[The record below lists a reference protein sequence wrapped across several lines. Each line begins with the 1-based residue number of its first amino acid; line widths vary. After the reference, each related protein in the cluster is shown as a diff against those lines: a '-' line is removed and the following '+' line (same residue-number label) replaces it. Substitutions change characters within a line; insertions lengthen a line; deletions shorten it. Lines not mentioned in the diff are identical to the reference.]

1 MIRYIILFFVSSIA
15 LLAEC
20 EPQSD
25 FDATKMEALSLYDSA
40 ERLYDERNFAEA
52 YDNLNQSYSLY
63 NEEESILYI
72 GYNCIKLV
80 PGPYAPKRTRYAT
93 QKEHDFDRAGL
104 GNKIKAYLAP
114 KPLVVI
120 QFVENSSTIIP
131 VIKRKDNFQARAT
144 VINVPRTKR
153 GQIDN
158 QLTLENFSLDINGQ
172 SVQFSSDI
180 ASGEQQSKE
189 FRGGLSYKDITVD
202 SSERYGYKTFTK
214 DW

>member
-1 MIRYIILFFVSSIA
+1 MIRHIA
-15 LLAEC
+15 LVLISATILTAEC

-40 ERLYDERNFAEA
+40 ETLYDERNFAQA
-52 YDNLNQSYSLY
+52 YDNLTQSYSLY
-63 NEEESILYI
+63 KEEETTLSI

-93 QKEHDFDRAGL
+93 QKEHDFDRIAL

-131 VIKRKDNFQARAT
+131 VIKRKENFQTRAT
-144 VINVPRTKR
+144 VVNVPRTNR

-158 QLTLENFSLDINGQ
+158 QLTLENFSVEINGQ
-172 SVQFSSDI
+172 SVNYSSDI
-180 ASGEQQSKE
+180 KSGQQETKS
-189 FRGGLSYKDITVD
+189 FAGGLSYKGITVD
-202 SSERYGYKTFTK
+202 SHERYGYKTFTK